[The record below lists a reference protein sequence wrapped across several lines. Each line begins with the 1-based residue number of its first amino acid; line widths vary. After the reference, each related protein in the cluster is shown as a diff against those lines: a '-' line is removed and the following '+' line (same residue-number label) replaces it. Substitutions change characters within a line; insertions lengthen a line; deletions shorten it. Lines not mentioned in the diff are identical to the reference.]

1 MHCPRPLLH
10 ALALLLALCLAAAAH
25 PAPARTRVVRVTLS
39 PAVTLASLQQA
50 GYDIVSVKHGAYA
63 DIHEWPADAARLAAL
78 GATVMDDDVEGH
90 AAARAAAELAAQPRP
105 APTRV
110 LSAVRPDG
118 VFRVEALPPFGF
130 GSMGGYWTLAEAKMK
145 LDSLVAGDAHDVV
158 ADQVDTLGA
167 TVQGRPIW
175 GLKLGKRVTGP
186 DTRPVAFYNA
196 LAHAREP
203 EGMQALFY
211 FVDDLLAKYGSD
223 PFATYLLD
231 QRVIYIVPVANPDG
245 YFHNQ
250 TTNPGG
256 GGMWRKN
263 RRDNGDGSFGVDL
276 NRNFGHMWGFNNTGS
291 SGTPSSDI
299 YRGPSA
305 FSEPETQSQ
314 RDIVA
319 ALQPR
324 TGLSFHTYSDLFLH
338 PWGYTPAAT
347 PDSLAFYEWDDE
359 ATVAS
364 NYASGNAPR
373 LLYDVNGEFN
383 DWMYGDTLLKPKA
396 FSWTPEVGNAAD
408 GFWPPPS
415 RIVPLARENLRK
427 CWLVAAIAG
436 PYARVESSAL
446 VEGTLDAGNL
456 AHLAV
461 RARNL
466 GLAGTPAGLTATLV
480 ALDPG
485 TEVFPAGSACS
496 YPALAPLSSADATGG
511 ATFLVAAADS
521 VTPGRLVRFEVDF
534 TAAGGYFSRDTVEVL
549 VGTPTVLMVDACNSL
564 ASFTSTGGWGVVSTD
579 AQHPD
584 RYFADSPAGNYG
596 ANVDLELIA
605 KSRFDLSGGVH
616 AWALFEDRFML
627 ESDFDACMLEASLDS
642 VTWTPMPARSSSAG
656 VFAPQPAGQPVWQAA
671 RWLWKPDRVDLS
683 SMAGPAGSAVRLRFR
698 TVSDV
703 GAQFGGFNFDSLRIL
718 LFDPAVQPA
727 PVAVGAGPA
736 PALDLAPPA
745 PNPARERA
753 RLSFALPRAGDIALE
768 ILDVTGRRVRSLAH
782 GHYRADRYVLAWDL
796 RDDAGRPVAP
806 GVYLARLS
814 GAAGKIAR
822 RLVVLR

>member
-1 MHCPRPLLH
+1 MRCARPLCST
-10 ALALLLALCLAAAAH
+10 LALLLALGLAAAAH
-25 PAPARTRVVRVTLS
+25 AAPARTRLVRVTLS

-50 GYDIVSVKHGAYA
+50 GFDIAFVKHGAYV
-63 DIHEWPADAARLAAL
+63 DIHEWPADAAGLAAL
-78 GATVMDDDVEGH
+78 GATVVDDDVEGH
-90 AAARAAAELAAQPRP
+90 AAARAAAELAARPRP
-105 APTRV
+105 APARV

-118 VFRVEALPPFGF
+118 VFRIEALPPFGS
-130 GSMGGYWTLAEAKMK
+130 GSMGGYWTLAEVKMK
-145 LDSLVAGDAHDVV
+145 LDSLVAGDTQDVV
-158 ADQVDTLGA
+158 ADKLDTIGT
-167 TVQGRPIW
+167 TVEGRPIW

-186 DTRPVAFYNA
+186 DPRPVAFYNA

-231 QRVIYIVPVANPDG
+231 QRVIYIVPVANSDG
-245 YFHNQ
+245 YFYNQ
-250 TTNPGG
+250 TTNPAG

-263 RRDNGDGSFGVDL
+263 RRDNGDGTFGVDL
-276 NRNFGHMWGFNNTGS
+276 NRNFGYMWGLNNTGS
-291 SGTPSSDI
+291 SGTTSSDL

-305 FSEPETQSQ
+305 FSEPETRAQ

-319 ALQPR
+319 ALTPR

-347 PDSLAFYEWDDE
+347 PDSLTFYEWNDE

-364 NYASGNAPR
+364 HYIAGNAPR
-373 LLYDVNGEFN
+373 VLYDVNGEFN

-396 FSWTPEVGNAAD
+396 FSWTPEVGNQTD
-408 GFWPPPS
+408 GFWPAPS
-415 RIVPLARENLRK
+415 RIVPLAEENLRR

-466 GLAGTPAGLTATLV
+466 GLVGTPAGLSATLV
-480 ALDPG
+480 ALDAG
-485 TEVFPAGSACS
+485 TEVFPAGSACP
-496 YPALAPLSSADATGG
+496 YPTLAPRSSADATGG
-511 ATFLVAAADS
+511 ATFIVAAADS
-521 VTPGRLVRFEVDF
+521 VTPGRLVRFELDF
-534 TAAGGYFSRDTVEVL
+534 TASGGYFSRDTVELL
-549 VGTPTVLMVDACNSL
+549 VGTPTVLMVDACNDL
-564 ASFTSTGGWGVVSTD
+564 ANFTSTGGWGVVSTD
-579 AQHPD
+579 PRHPD
-584 RYFADSPAGNYG
+584 RYLADSPAGKYG
-596 ANVDLELIA
+596 ASVNLRLSE
-605 KSRFDLSGGVH
+605 KSRFDLSAGVH
-616 AWALFEDRFML
+616 AWALLEDRYML
-627 ESDFDACMLEASLDS
+627 EQDFDYSALEASLDS
-642 VTWTPMPARSSSAG
+642 VTWTPMPARTASSG

-698 TVSDV
+698 TVSDA
-703 GAQFGGFNFDSLRIL
+703 GAQYDGFNFDSLRIL
-718 LFDPAVQPA
+718 LFDPASQPA

-745 PNPARERA
+745 PNPARELA
-753 RLSFALPRAGDIALE
+753 RFSFALPRAGDIALD
-768 ILDVTGRRVRSLAH
+768 ILDLAGRRVRSLAH
-782 GHYRADRYVLAWDL
+782 GRYPADRYVLAWDL